1 MNMITQSGAQIK
13 PSPPGNLRDLSGFS
27 AGTPADPQSFDQILS
42 ENKQIEYLL
51 YKLAKSGA
59 HPVPISEVS
68 IYSRVEDI
76 PPEARS
82 VLLRDLRQELRT
94 KEMLGDPSYYGS
106 RTMLGKLRM
115 YLQALDQIGEEIGSG
130 GLQDQPITWAG
141 WRRMVSAE
149 ILSWG
154 DVRP

>member
-13 PSPPGNLRDLSGFS
+13 PAMSANS
-27 AGTPADPQSFDQILS
+27 AGAVAEKESFETILS
-42 ENKQIEYLL
+42 EQNQIKYFL

-59 HPVPISEVS
+59 HPVPIAEVS

-76 PPEARS
+76 APEARR
-82 VLLRDLRQELRT
+82 VLLRDLRQELHT
-94 KEMLGDPSYYGS
+94 KEMLGDESYYGS
-106 RTMLGKLRM
+106 RTMEQKLRM
-115 YLQALDQIGEEIGSG
+115 YLQAIDQIAEEIAAGKM
-130 GLQDQPITWAG
+130 QDRPVTWAE
-141 WRRMVSAE
+141 WRRMISSE

>member
-13 PSPPGNLRDLSGFS
+13 PSPRGNLPGLS
-27 AGTPADPQSFDQILS
+27 AGAAAEPQSFDQILTKT
-42 ENKQIEYLL
+42 KQIEYLL

-68 IYSRVEDI
+68 IYQRVEDI
-76 PPEARS
+76 PPEVQD
-82 VLLRDLRQELRT
+82 VLLLDLRQELRT
-94 KEMLGDPSYYGS
+94 REILGDPSYYGS
-106 RTMLGKLRM
+106 RTMEQKLRM
-115 YLQALDQIGEEIGSG
+115 YLQALDQIAGAIAAGAM
-130 GLQDQPITWAG
+130 QDRSVTWAEG
-141 WRRMVSAE
+141 RRMISSE